1 MAMSRK
7 LIKSRISSVKN
18 TRKITKA
25 MEMVAASKM
34 RKAVSAT
41 FRGRPYV
48 VLAKSTIEAV
58 MERTGSSLHHPML
71 EPGTGEKELVILF
84 TSDRGLAGGYNVNM
98 VKFAREQMKSLG
110 DVDVVAVG
118 KRGSDAMQRLQYAVV
133 ASFAGLGNA
142 PRYADIVPV
151 ARLALDGFLQGKY
164 RRVRLMYTD
173 YISGVTQTPT
183 MQTVLPYGEGS
194 EGKAVKTVIPESE
207 ITGLTEAQPIHRLTS
222 STDYTIE
229 PNASEL
235 LSRVI
240 PNLVMTTFYQA
251 LLESSASEHAAR
263 MLAMKNASDS
273 ARDMMESL
281 TFTYNQVRQAAI
293 TQEIAEISS
302 GAAALA

>member
-48 VLAKSTIEAV
+48 VLAKTTIEAV
-58 MERTGSSLHHPML
+58 MDRAGDSLKHPML
-71 EPGTGEKELVILF
+71 TPGTGDRELVVLF

-110 DVDVVAVG
+110 DVDVIAVG
-118 KRGSDAMQRLQYAVV
+118 KRGSDAMQRLKYTVI
-133 ASFAGLGNA
+133 ASFTGLGNA
-142 PRYADIVPV
+142 PKYSDIVPV
-151 ARLALDGFLQGKY
+151 ARIALDGFLQGKY
-164 RRVRLMYTD
+164 RRVRLLYTD

-183 MQTVLPYGEGS
+183 MQTVLPYGEGAKREQRS
-194 EGKAVKTVIPESE
+194 EGIP
-207 ITGLTEAQPIHRLTS
+207 TS
-222 STDYTIE
+222 SDYTIE

>member
-1 MAMSRK
+1 MSRK
-7 LIKSRISSVKN
+7 LIKSRITSVKN

-58 MERTGSSLHHPML
+58 MQRSQASLSHPML
-71 EPGTGEKELVILF
+71 VPGAGTRELVILF
-84 TSDRGLAGGYNVNM
+84 TSDRGLAGGYNANM

-118 KRGSDAMQRLQYAVV
+118 KRGSDAMQRLSYNVV
-133 ASFAGLGNA
+133 ASFSGLGNA
-142 PRYADIVPV
+142 PRYSDIIPV

-164 RRVRLMYTD
+164 RRVRLMYTH
-173 YISGVTQTPT
+173 YVSGITQTPT
-183 MQTVLPYGEGS
+183 MQTVLPYGEGVGDGQS
-194 EGKAVKTVIPESE
+194 AAGGDGK
-207 ITGLTEAQPIHRLTS
+207 GQS
-222 STDYTIE
+222 SDYTIE

-273 ARDMMESL
+273 AKEMMESL

>member
-48 VLAKSTIEAV
+48 VLAKATIEAV
-58 MERTGSSLHHPML
+58 MERSGSSMSHPML
-71 EPGTGEKELVILF
+71 TPGTGDRELVVLF

-98 VKFAREQMKSLG
+98 VKFAREKMKTLG
-110 DVDVVAVG
+110 DVDVIAVG
-118 KRGSDAMQRLQYAVV
+118 KRGSDAMQRLKYSVV
-133 ASFAGLGNA
+133 ASFTGLGNA
-142 PRYADIVPV
+142 PKYSDIVPV

-183 MQTVLPYGEGS
+183 MQTVLPYGEGERKERGS
-194 EGKAVKTVIPESE
+194 EEKS
-207 ITGLTEAQPIHRLTS
+207 TS
-222 STDYTIE
+222 SDYTIE

-240 PNLVMTTFYQA
+240 PNLVMPTFYQA

>member
-58 MERTGSSLHHPML
+58 MERSGASLNHPML
-71 EPGTGEKELVILF
+71 TSGAGDRELVVLF

-110 DVDVVAVG
+110 NVDVIAVG
-118 KRGSDAMQRLQYAVV
+118 KRGSDAMQRLKYNVV
-133 ASFAGLGNA
+133 ASFTGLGNA
-142 PRYADIVPV
+142 PKYSDIVPV

-164 RRVRLMYTD
+164 RRVRLLYTH
-173 YISGVTQTPT
+173 YVSGVTQTPS
-183 MQTVLPYGEGS
+183 MQTVLPYGEGEKKRID
-194 EGKAVKTVIPESE
+194 EGSAT
-207 ITGLTEAQPIHRLTS
+207 TS
-222 STDYTIE
+222 DYTIE

>member
-58 MERTGSSLHHPML
+58 MERTGDSLKHPML
-71 EPGTGEKELVILF
+71 TPGTGDRELVVLF

-98 VKFAREQMKSLG
+98 VKYAREQIKSLG
-110 DVDVVAVG
+110 DVDVIAVG
-118 KRGSDAMQRLQYAVV
+118 KRGSDAMQRLKYTVV

-142 PRYADIVPV
+142 PKYSDIVPV

-164 RRVRLMYTD
+164 RRVRLLYTD

-183 MQTVLPYGEGS
+183 MQTVLPYGEGKKK
-194 EGKAVKTVIPESE
+194 G
-207 ITGLTEAQPIHRLTS
+207 QS
-222 STDYTIE
+222 SKEKSASSDYTIE

>member
-1 MAMSRK
+1 MSRK

-34 RKAVSAT
+34 RKAVGAT
-41 FRGRPYV
+41 LRGRPYV
-48 VLAKSTIEAV
+48 VLAKATIEAV
-58 MERTGSSLHHPML
+58 MARSGASLSHPML
-71 EPGTGEKELVILF
+71 TPGAGDRELIVLF

-110 DVDVVAVG
+110 DDADIIAVG
-118 KRGSDAMQRLQYAVV
+118 KRGSDAMQRLKYTVV
-133 ASFAGLGNA
+133 ASFTGLGNA
-142 PRYADIVPV
+142 PKYSDIVPV

-164 RRVRLMYTD
+164 RRVRLLYTD

-183 MQTVLPYGEGS
+183 MQTVLPYGEGNGQGKMGKGQS
-194 EGKAVKTVIPESE
+194 EQG
-207 ITGLTEAQPIHRLTS
+207 S
-222 STDYTIE
+222 SNYTIE

-235 LSRVI
+235 LSQVI

-302 GAAALA
+302 GAAALS

>member
-1 MAMSRK
+1 MALSRK

-34 RKAVSAT
+34 RKAVAAT
-41 FRGRPYV
+41 LRGRPYV
-48 VLAKSTIEAV
+48 LLAKSTIEAV
-58 MERTGSSLHHPML
+58 MERAGTQMQHPML
-71 EPGTGEKELVILF
+71 VQGKGEKELVVVF

-98 VKFAREQMKSLG
+98 AKFARDRIKTIG
-110 DVDVVAVG
+110 ACDVVAVG
-118 KRGSDAMQRLQYAVV
+118 KRGSDAMQRLGQNVIAT
-133 ASFAGLGNA
+133 FTGLGNA
-142 PRYADIVPV
+142 PKYSDIVPI

-164 RRVRLMYTD
+164 SRVRLCYTH
-173 YISGVTQTPT
+173 YVSGVTQTPNIT
-183 MQTVLPYGEGS
+183 TVLPYGDTEQKVESQKPKDQGGRSS
-194 EGKAVKTVIPESE
+194 E
-207 ITGLTEAQPIHRLTS
+207 
-222 STDYTIE
+222 YTIE
-229 PNASEL
+229 PNASAL
-235 LSRVI
+235 LSQVI
-240 PNLVMTTFYQA
+240 PNLVMTAFYQT

-281 TFTYNQVRQAAI
+281 TFTYNQVRQAGI

>member
-58 MERTGSSLHHPML
+58 MERAGDSLKHPML
-71 EPGTGEKELVILF
+71 TPGTGDRELVVLF

-110 DVDVVAVG
+110 DVDVIAVG
-118 KRGSDAMQRLQYAVV
+118 KRGSDAMQRLKYSVV

-142 PRYADIVPV
+142 PKYSDIVPV

-164 RRVRLMYTD
+164 RRVRLLYTD

-183 MQTVLPYGEGS
+183 MQTVLPYGEG
-194 EGKAVKTVIPESE
+194 EKKRTEETAKAAS
-207 ITGLTEAQPIHRLTS
+207 
-222 STDYTIE
+222 DYTIE

>member
-58 MERTGSSLHHPML
+58 MERTGDSLKHPML
-71 EPGTGEKELVILF
+71 TPGTGDRELVVLF

-98 VKFAREQMKSLG
+98 VKYAREQIKSLG
-110 DVDVVAVG
+110 DVDVIAVG
-118 KRGSDAMQRLQYAVV
+118 KRGSDAMQRLKYTVV

-142 PRYADIVPV
+142 PKYSDIVPV

-164 RRVRLMYTD
+164 RRVRLLYTD

-183 MQTVLPYGEGS
+183 MQTVLPYGEGKKKGQS
-194 EGKAVKTVIPESE
+194 SKEKS
-207 ITGLTEAQPIHRLTS
+207 TS
-222 STDYTIE
+222 SDYAIE

>member
-1 MAMSRK
+1 MSRK
-7 LIKSRISSVKN
+7 LIKSRITSVKN

-58 MERTGSSLHHPML
+58 MERSGSSLKHPML
-71 EPGTGEKELVILF
+71 TPGAGDRELIVLF

-118 KRGSDAMQRLQYAVV
+118 KRGSDAMQRLKYNVV

-142 PRYADIVPV
+142 PKYSDIVPV
-151 ARLALDGFLQGKY
+151 ARFALDGFLQGKY
-164 RRVRLMYTD
+164 RRVRLLYTH
-173 YISGVTQTPT
+173 YVSGVTQTPS
-183 MQTVLPYGEGS
+183 MQTVLPYGEQGAGS
-194 EGKAVKTVIPESE
+194 RQPAVGGEGKK
-207 ITGLTEAQPIHRLTS
+207 RS
-222 STDYTIE
+222 SDYTIE

>member
-58 MERTGSSLHHPML
+58 MERSGASLNHPML
-71 EPGTGEKELVILF
+71 TLGTGDRELVVLF

-98 VKFAREQMKSLG
+98 VKFAREKMKTLG
-110 DVDVVAVG
+110 DVDVIAVG
-118 KRGSDAMQRLQYAVV
+118 KRGSDAMQRLKVNVV

-142 PRYADIVPV
+142 PKYSDIVPV

-164 RRVRLMYTD
+164 RRVRLLYTD
-173 YISGVTQTPT
+173 YISGVTQTPS
-183 MQTVLPYGEGS
+183 MQTVLPYGEGGENRGQGA
-194 EGKAVKTVIPESE
+194 EGK
-207 ITGLTEAQPIHRLTS
+207 GS
-222 STDYTIE
+222 SSDYTIE

>member
-1 MAMSRK
+1 MSRK

-58 MERTGSSLHHPML
+58 MERSGASLNHPML
-71 EPGTGEKELVILF
+71 TAGAGDRELVILF

-110 DVDVVAVG
+110 NVDVVAVG
-118 KRGSDAMQRLQYAVV
+118 KRGSDAMQRLKYNVV

-142 PRYADIVPV
+142 PKYSDIVPV

-164 RRVRLMYTD
+164 RRVRLLYTH
-173 YISGVTQTPT
+173 YVSGVTQTPS
-183 MQTVLPYGEGS
+183 MQTVLPYGEGTGS
-194 EGKAVKTVIPESE
+194 GQLAV
-207 ITGLTEAQPIHRLTS
+207 GS
-222 STDYTIE
+222 SGQKQSSDYTIE